1 MDLRRALATTIV
13 VILLFL
19 PVGLSGIQNAH
30 ALLGGGLGGAVRIIE
45 DVSTTNVTNS
55 IKNTLSNVLNGII
68 AEAQQSL
75 TFKEFTLDPIAW
87 NMSKQLQ
94 QQLTADTIAWV
105 NSGDDGKPNFITNY
119 SEHYENIADEVA
131 AEFIFGEATD
141 GLCSERASFE
151 VQAALLRDYT
161 EDIKGEKGLECSLDE
176 NGGNLSNGSQHPL
189 NVVMETFTNCAN
201 DPLCARLSNRAE
213 LLNKIATRQEN
224 EKQVL
229 DYTRGFKPQRVC
241 RSATNANGSG
251 VEECDLVTPP
261 SLIPDSVSFQV
272 AEMPGLQL
280 LNTDEF
286 NEIVSGF
293 MSNLTNQALGSI
305 NGLMSLGGNEE
316 FSNNSFGPNG
326 NLSYIDALV
335 QDDVANQQSF
345 TNNPIESALR
355 AELRYQDLQEEI
367 LDEVVSLEN
376 RLANADNELGSCF
389 DLELDGDLVAAGSSA
404 IRNLEISSTTLAIL
418 MVLNTQYENSEDG
431 NVRNA
436 VLTTFREYEAEGYF
450 RTQFENQ
457 DLELSFIN
465 FEFAEMVD
473 EFTSETDSEI
483 RGCDADPDDFDD
495 SPPGES
501 NNDEGETNND
511 NAATSTD
518 NGTGTTTD
526 DGTASSS
533 LLVS

>member
-1 MDLRRALATTIV
+1 MDLRRAVTTTI
-13 VILLFL
+13 ISLTLICL
-19 PVGLSGIQNAH
+19 PVGFSGVNTAD
-30 ALLGGGLGGAVRIIE
+30 ALLGGGISGAVRIIE

-68 AEAQQSL
+68 AESQQSL

-105 NSGDDGKPNFITNY
+105 NSGDNGEANFITNY
-119 SEHYENIADEVA
+119 EKHYGEIADEVA
-131 AEFIFGEATD
+131 AEFIFGSATD
-141 GLCSERASFE
+141 GLCSERSSFE

-161 EDIKGEKGLECSLDE
+161 ENIKGEKGLECTLDQGDTT
-176 NGGNLSNGSQHPL
+176 GGDSEHPL
-189 NVVMETFTNCAN
+189 NTVLKTFTNCAN
-201 DPLCARLSNRAE
+201 DPFCARLELRSE
-213 LLNKIATRQEN
+213 LLDEIASKQEN

-241 RSATNANGSG
+241 QGTVNSNGDEI
-251 VEECDLVTPP
+251 EECDLVTPP
-261 SLIPDSVSFQV
+261 SLIPDAVSFQV

-305 NGLMSLGGNEE
+305 NGLMSLGGNEKY
-316 FSNNSFGPNG
+316 SNNVFGPSG

-335 QDDVANQQSF
+335 QDDVSRQQSL
-345 TNNPIESALR
+345 TNNPIETALR
-355 AELRYQDLQEEI
+355 AEVRYQDLQEEI
-367 LDEVVSLEN
+367 LDQVISLDN
-376 RLANADNELGSCF
+376 RLQNADNELGSCF
-389 DLELDGDLVAAGSSA
+389 DLELDQDLVAAGNSA
-404 IRNLEISSTTLAIL
+404 ANNLDISSTTLAIL
-418 MVLNTQYENSEDG
+418 IVLNTQYQNADDG

-436 VLTTFREYEAEGYF
+436 VLTTFKEYEAEGIF
-450 RTQFENQ
+450 RTEFENQ
-457 DLELSFIN
+457 DLELSYIN

-473 EFTSETDSEI
+473 DFTSKTDTEI

-495 SPPGES
+495 SLPGEPDDD
-501 NNDEGETNND
+501 NTD
-511 NAATSTD
+511 NAS
-518 NGTGTTTD
+518 TTD

-533 LLVS
+533 PLLVS